1 MVNTALAASVPALA
15 SGSGAASSL
24 DMTTVI
30 QTMMTS
36 AQTQIYAIIGVVAPV
51 VGAIT
56 VSIVLLKFGT
66 KWIRKLAA
74 A

>member
-1 MVNTALAASVPALA
+1 MVDTSLAASVPALL
-15 SGSGAASSL
+15 SGSGAASGL

-36 AQTQIYAIIGVVAPV
+36 AQTQIYSIIGIVAPV

-56 VSIVLLKFGT
+56 VAIVLLKFGT
-66 KWIRKLAA
+66 KWIRKLGNA
-74 A
+74 